1 MPKKKTKFEW
11 DKYNSIKN
19 WVKHQVR
26 PFEVE
31 EAFLDRSALILND
44 EIHSHLEKRYIII
57 GKTRKNRIL
66 YIAFVVRNG
75 RIRVISARDAN
86 KKEVK
91 IYEKEISNS

>member
-1 MPKKKTKFEW
+1 MTKKKTKFEW
-11 DKYNSIKN
+11 DKYNTIKN

-31 EAFLDRSALILND
+31 EAFLDKNALILDD
-44 EIHSHLEKRYIII
+44 EIHSNLEKRYIII
-57 GKTRKNRIL
+57 GSTRKNRIL
-66 YIAFVVRNG
+66 YVAFVVRKI

-91 IYEKEISNS
+91 IYEKEVDNS